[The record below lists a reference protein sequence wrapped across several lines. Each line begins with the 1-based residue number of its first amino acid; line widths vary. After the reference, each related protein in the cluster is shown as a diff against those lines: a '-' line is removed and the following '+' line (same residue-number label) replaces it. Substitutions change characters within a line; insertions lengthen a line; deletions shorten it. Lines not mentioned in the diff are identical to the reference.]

1 MPHSLPDIYY
11 QDKQIST
18 TEIESAPPG
27 ERGLWLRV
35 ILQAITDA
43 QGKSVG
49 IRPQKKLIV
58 QQEAIKWFMRDGKD
72 FQQVCLMA
80 GYEPEWIRDK
90 VMVLLKKGG
99 LIDERS

>member
-11 QDKQIST
+11 QDKQLSS

-35 ILQAITDA
+35 ILQLINDT
-43 QGKSVG
+43 QGKAADVSG
-49 IRPQKKLIV
+49 EKERQRMQRLAIR
-58 QQEAIKWFMRDGKD
+58 WFTENGKD

-99 LIDERS
+99 LIEL